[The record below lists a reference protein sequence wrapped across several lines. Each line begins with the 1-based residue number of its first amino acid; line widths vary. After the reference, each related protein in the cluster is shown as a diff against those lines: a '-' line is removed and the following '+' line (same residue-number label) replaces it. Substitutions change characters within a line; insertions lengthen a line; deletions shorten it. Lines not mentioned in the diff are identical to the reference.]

1 MSAFGGGPGNG
12 FSGFRVFTVGRD
24 AASRFRVKP
33 PWRVRPNAGPVER
46 AFVAILTFVLAL
58 PVALVI
64 IALALVALVIV
75 LGCAAV
81 WFAFAIALWL
91 VGRLVGAR
99 RPSAPRRPEEGR
111 ENVRVIPPRSD
122 GGA

>member
-33 PWRVRPNAGPVER
+33 PWRVRPNAGPIER

-99 RPSAPRRPEEGR
+99 RQSAPRRPEEGR

>member
-1 MSAFGGGPGNG
+1 MSGEGGPGNG
-12 FSGFRVFTVGRD
+12 FGGFRVFTVGRD

-58 PVALVI
+58 PIAILI
-64 IALALVALVIV
+64 IALALVALVIF

-81 WFAFAIALWL
+81 WLAFAIALWL
-91 VGRLVGAR
+91 VGRVAG
-99 RPSAPRRPEEGR
+99 RPRPRAGRSPDEGR
-111 ENVRVIPPRSD
+111 ENVRVIPPRD